1 MVKNRAVRSFVVLL
15 LLGAW
20 WATALSVGSRASVET
35 LGSEESAT
43 LTAVLEPFIRQEMA
57 DKELPALSIAVVD
70 DQRLVWARGFGY
82 ADPDNKIP
90 ATPETV
96 YRVGSVSKLFTDIAI
111 MQWVEQGKLSLDAP
125 ITSYLPDFRPKNPF
139 GMPVTLRQL
148 MSHRAGLV
156 REPPVGHY
164 FDPTEP
170 TLRETVASLNETEL
184 IYPPGAKTKYSNA
197 GIAVVGAVLER
208 LSGEPFARY
217 VKRAVLQ
224 PLGLSKSSFEPEPAI
239 IRDLAKGY
247 MWTYHGRVFEA
258 PTFRLGMAPAGS
270 MYSTVVDLARFLSA
284 LFAGGRGVLRPQ
296 TLEEMWTPQFARP
309 GELSG
314 FGIGFA
320 LSPLDGHRRVGH
332 SGAIYGFATE
342 LAALPDQ
349 KLGVVVATTKDFSS
363 TVVGRIA
370 DAALR
375 VMLALRE
382 NRPLPALRTT
392 SPVLPERAERL
403 RGRYRRGEEVVDVI
417 RRGGELYAFI
427 GGLRVRIRQTGG
439 EFIVDDRHAFG
450 ITIEPSGDGLLING
464 QKYERVPATRPA
476 PVHAPWRG
484 LIGEY
489 GWDHDVLYILEKD
502 GQLYALIE
510 WFFFYPLRQRR
521 PDVFQFPPRGLYD
534 GEKLT
539 FRRDRRGRAVAVSL
553 EGIVFK
559 RRAVGPDEGNVFRI
573 TPVKPV
579 EQLRREAL
587 AATPPVARGATR
599 APDLVELVGLDP
611 TLKLDIRYATTNN
624 FLSTPVYAE
633 ARAFLQRPAA
643 EALVRAHRK
652 LRAEGLG
659 LLIHDAYRPWY
670 VTKIFWEAT
679 PPDKRIFVA
688 DPATGSRHNRGCA
701 VDLTLYDRP
710 TGRAVRMPGVY
721 DEMSDRSYADYPGGT
736 SLQRWYREKLR
747 DAMEAEGFTVY
758 PAEWWHFDYK
768 EWEAY
773 PILNLPFDRIS
784 RQNPRKGSGTE
795 SRRRSRERNSDSSG
809 RARLGYHQLPAS

>member
-1 MVKNRAVRSFVVLL
+1 MMSDRIVRSVVALF

-20 WATALSVGSRASVET
+20 CVGPWNVSSRASVEAIQP
-35 LGSEESAT
+35 EASAA
-43 LTAVLEPFIRQEMA
+43 LTAVLEPFIRHEMA
-57 DKELPALSIAVVD
+57 DKDLPALSIAVVD
-70 DQRLVWARGFGY
+70 DQRLIWARGFGY
-82 ADPDNKIP
+82 ADPERKIP
-90 ATPETV
+90 ATPGTV
-96 YRVGSVSKLFTDIAI
+96 YRVGSVSKLFTAIAI

-125 ITSYLPDFRPKNPF
+125 ITGVLPDFRPKNPF
-139 GMPVTLRQL
+139 GTPITLRQL
-148 MSHRAGLV
+148 LSHRAGLV

-170 TLRETVASLNETEL
+170 TLAATVASLNETEL
-184 IYPPGAKTKYSNA
+184 IYPPSARTKYSNA

-224 PLGLSKSSFEPEPAI
+224 PLGLSKSSFEPEPEL

-258 PTFRLGMAPAGS
+258 PTFQLGMAPAGS

-296 TLEEMWTPQFARP
+296 TLAEMWTPQFA
-309 GELSG
+309 GEASG

-320 LSPLDGHRRVGH
+320 ISRLDGHRRIGH
-332 SGAIYGFATE
+332 GGAIYGFATE

-349 KLGVVVATTKDFSS
+349 KLGVVVVATKDFSNR
-363 TVVGRIA
+363 VVERIA

-375 VMLALRE
+375 ILLAVRE
-382 NRPLPALRTT
+382 NRPLPTLVTT
-392 SPVLPERAERL
+392 SPVPPEMAERL

-417 RRGGELYAFI
+417 RRGREVYAFLR
-427 GGLRVRIRQTGG
+427 GLRVRIRQAGG
-439 EFIVDDRHAFG
+439 QLIVDDRHAFG
-450 ITIEPSGDGLLING
+450 TTLELSADGLLING
-464 QKYERVPATRPA
+464 QKYERIPATRPA
-476 PVHAPWRG
+476 PVPPRWRG

-489 GWDHDVLYILEKD
+489 GWDHNVLYILEEN

-510 WFFFYPLRQRR
+510 WFFFYPLRELRR
-521 PDVFQFPPRGLYD
+521 DVFQFPARGLYD

-539 FRRDRRGRAVAVSL
+539 FTRDRRGRATAVSL

-559 RRAVGPDEGNVFRI
+559 RRAVGPEEGNVFRI
-573 TPVKPV
+573 TPMRPV
-579 EQLRREAL
+579 EELRREAL

-599 APDLVELVGLDP
+599 EPELVELIRFDP

-624 FLSTPVYAE
+624 FLSTPVYSE

-652 LRAEGLG
+652 LKAEGLG

-688 DPATGSRHNRGCA
+688 DPAVGSRHNRGCA
-701 VDLTLYDRP
+701 IDLTLYDQR
-710 TGRAVRMPGVY
+710 TGRAVRMPSVY
-721 DEMSDRSYADYPGGT
+721 DEMSDRAYPDYPGGT
-736 SLQRWYREKLR
+736 SLERWHRERLR
-747 DAMEAEGFTVY
+747 EAMEAEGFIVY

-768 EWEAY
+768 DWEAY
-773 PILNLPFDRIS
+773 PILNLPFDQI
-784 RQNPRKGSGTE
+784 PRDDP
-795 SRRRSRERNSDSSG
+795 RRRSRTRN
-809 RARLGYHQLPAS
+809 